1 MVIGKVTWEGGIY
14 LEGIADLGHAL
25 LKLNERKSLVQPSE

>member
-1 MVIGKVTWEGGIY
+1 MVIGKVTWEGIY
-14 LEGIADLGHAL
+14 PEGIADLCHAL